1 MSSLKTITNEIEG
14 AKNLKSVVETY
25 KLVAASSMRRIRNF
39 VLENRLFHLG
49 LNGIYQEV
57 KQSYVGVVAG
67 GMKKKGGG
75 GKKKV
80 LPAKKKSGSVYV
92 LVSANTGL
100 YGEIIY
106 KTLTKF
112 IEAVREENPDEVVV
126 LGKIGE
132 SFFKEAMPERKF
144 IHFDFPDTK
153 MIPDV
158 FKKIAQ
164 HLKEFERVVVF
175 HGVFRSFLSQLPV
188 GSHISG
194 EILSGDG
201 KNVEKTRYIFEPSL
215 ESVALFFETEI
226 FASLLEQSF
235 HESRLAKLASRT
247 MLLDRS
253 GQTIDGFI
261 SKIFLQKQKI
271 LHRTLA
277 VRQMDTVRG
286 IVSIK

>member
-1 MSSLKTITNEIEG
+1 MYSLKTVTSEIEG
-14 AKNLKSVVETY
+14 AENLKAIVETY
-25 KLVAASSMRRIRNF
+25 KFMAASSMRRIRNF

-57 KQSYVGVVAG
+57 KQSYVLMAPEGT
-67 GMKKKGGG
+67 KKKRR
-75 GKKKV
+75 GKKQAV
-80 LPAKKKSGSVYV
+80 PVKKKFRSVYM
-92 LVSANTGL
+92 LISANTGL
-100 YGEIIY
+100 YGDIIY
-106 KTLTKF
+106 KTFTKF
-112 IEAVREENPDEVVV
+112 IEAVRDENPDEVVV
-126 LGKIGE
+126 IGKMGE

-153 MIPDV
+153 MVQED

-164 HLKEFERVVVF
+164 HLKEFEKVVVF

-188 GSHISG
+188 SSHISG

-201 KNVEKTRYIFEPSL
+201 KNTERTRYVFEPSL

-235 HESRLAKLASRT
+235 HESRLAKLSSRT

-261 SKIFLQKQKI
+261 SKIFLQRQKI
-271 LHRTLA
+271 LHRISA
-277 VRQMDTVRG
+277 VKQMDTVRG
-286 IVSIK
+286 IVVTSN